1 MTIISEK
8 GDAREKQ
15 NCNSSYWILKMIK
28 VLGSNFV
35 SLESISENNGA
46 GIPHEIKI
54 EGLMGVA

>member
-1 MTIISEK
+1 
-8 GDAREKQ
+8 
-15 NCNSSYWILKMIK
+15 MIK